1 MTSEIKQKCWEQI
14 KLFAPK
20 SISWSHYDLAAQTE
34 VESVDIWKEF
44 LLRRDVQEWI
54 EQERMI
60 LQQAELSKLST
71 EVANSRSVGQAQ
83 LISTMQ
89 KINESNKANKA
100 EGPAFVYCYVPLNP
114 QQEHAPN
121 VQILEEDIFYDKD
134 APKFN

>member
-1 MTSEIKQKCWEQI
+1 MTQTMVDKCWEQI
-14 KLFAPK
+14 KMFAPK
-20 SISWSHYDLAAQTE
+20 SISWSHYDLAVQTE
-34 VESVDIWKEF
+34 VESVETWKTF
-44 LLRRDVQEWI
+44 LLRRDVQEWL
-54 EQERMI
+54 EQERTI

-100 EGPAFVYCYVPLNP
+100 EGPAFIYCYVPLNS

-134 APKFN
+134 APKFD